1 VGETDSHALAK
12 KKRGRPPKVR
22 VQPFLVPQ
30 SSIEGAVTEFGLA
43 PSSPISDVM
52 MQEEPLIGRRSDYFK
67 RSSSSSKEEIKVYE
81 NES

>member
-30 SSIEGAVTEFGLA
+30 SSIEGAVTEFGPA
-43 PSSPISDVM
+43 ASSPKSDVIM
-52 MQEEPLIGRRSDYFK
+52 EDEPPIGRSDYFK

-81 NES
+81 NEA